1 MIAKGDMLVLKAR
14 DTAGVTVSFANQT
27 LYHDNKNC
35 AAIDKVL
42 SVGALS
48 ESWQQSFFKLKEQ
61 CR

>member
-14 DTAGVTVSFANQT
+14 DTAGVTVSFANHT
-27 LYHDNKNC
+27 RYHDKENC
-35 AAIDKVL
+35 EAIDKVL